1 MTDTSAVADVADP
14 LLDLDRWAQDGAPH
28 AWFAARRAEG
38 PVWQHPRSGDD
49 GPTVWSVLGYD
60 EVVALGR
67 CPHILSSDQ
76 ANGGVTGLG
85 PGDELQAVFDDTLSQ
100 AGAAGVA
107 SDAPKHLLTLDPPE
121 HTGYRK
127 IVNRGFTPR
136 QIALL
141 EDQVRSLLDELLDA
155 HPPGQ
160 PFDFTTEVS
169 MKLPVNVIARMIGS
183 DPERDADLLRWSNA
197 AIASTDPEYS
207 SGPGSQLAAVMQLI
221 QYFNELK
228 ADRVE
233 ERRDDLIS
241 LLLDAEV
248 DGESLTNAR
257 FMLFLILLTAAG
269 NETTRTAFSHAVVE
283 LAQRPD
289 QWERLRSD
297 PSLIPT
303 AVEEVLRY
311 SSPVLY
317 FRRNAL
323 EEMEIAGHHVAPGD
337 IVALWYASA
346 NRDPSRFDDP
356 DRFDVGRSPN
366 DHVAFGGGGPHFC
379 LGASLARLEIRV
391 LLEALVERYE
401 TIRVVGPV
409 ERMRSNFLHGIKHL
423 PVVLR

>member
-1 MTDTSAVADVADP
+1 MATTPVDDP
-14 LLDLDRWAQDGAPH
+14 LLDLDRWVREGAPH
-28 AWFAARRAEG
+28 DWFAARRAEA
-38 PVWQHPRSGDD
+38 PVWRHPRRDLAA
-49 GPTVWSVLGYD
+49 GPSVWSVFGYA

-67 CPHILSSDQ
+67 CPHVLSSDQ

-100 AGAAGVA
+100 VGVAGVDD
-107 SDAPKHLLTLDPPE
+107 DATKHLLTLDPPE
-121 HTGYRK
+121 HTSYRK

-136 QIALL
+136 QIAVL
-141 EDQVRSLLDELLDA
+141 EDQVRALLAELLDA
-155 HPPGQ
+155 HPPGEA
-160 PFDFTTEVS
+160 FDFTTEVS

-183 DPERDADLLRWSNA
+183 DPGHDDDLLRWSNA

-207 SGPGSQLAAVMQLI
+207 SGPGSQLGAVMQLI
-221 QYFNELK
+221 QHFNGLK
-228 ADRVE
+228 AERIE

-248 DGESLTNAR
+248 DGESLSNAR

-269 NETTRTAFSHAVVE
+269 NETTRTAFSHAIVE
-283 LAQRPD
+283 LAQRPE
-289 QWERLRSD
+289 QWQRLRDD
-297 PSLIPT
+297 PDLIPT

-317 FRRNAL
+317 FRRNAVEAL
-323 EEMEIAGHHVAPGD
+323 DIAGHAVAPGD
-337 IVALWYASA
+337 LVALWYVAA
-346 NRDPSRFDDP
+346 NRDESRFADP
-356 DRFDVGRSPN
+356 HRFDVGRTPN

-391 LLEALVERYE
+391 LLEALVDRYE
-401 TIRVVGPV
+401 TIEITGPV